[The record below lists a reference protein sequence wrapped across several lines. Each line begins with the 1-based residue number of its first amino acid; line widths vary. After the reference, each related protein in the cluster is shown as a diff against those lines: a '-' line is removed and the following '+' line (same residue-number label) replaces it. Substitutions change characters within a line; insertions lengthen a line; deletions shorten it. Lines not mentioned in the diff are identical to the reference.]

1 MSVKAIF
8 SLNGTHFSVNL
19 SFRLVRTS
27 FLLTGNSIFT
37 FHMFFLLM
45 ENITEIWG
53 KSDFKEDHIPA
64 SGHQFFFDLFRYFSK
79 WKLCFRIVEA
89 YFSISSTRRM
99 QTNFLPT
106 DIVFF
111 WSDLFCCY
119 ILLLWLRLIEAI
131 CRRKGD
137 VLTNITDFLS
147 DGTYFFP
154 FSQTTVNCSF
164 WKQFIFQLA
173 HIFHPILHSG

>member
-1 MSVKAIF
+1 
-8 SLNGTHFSVNL
+8 
-19 SFRLVRTS
+19 
-27 FLLTGNSIFT
+27 
-37 FHMFFLLM
+37 M

-111 WSDLFCCY
+111 FFWLELFLL
-119 ILLLWLRLIEAI
+119 ILEIISVIKR
-131 CRRKGD
+131 
-137 VLTNITDFLS
+137 
-147 DGTYFFP
+147 
-154 FSQTTVNCSF
+154 
-164 WKQFIFQLA
+164 
-173 HIFHPILHSG
+173 